1 MLDRNSSVAPGVVS
15 FLIIDQRL
23 SLLTISSWV
32 LRKDIF
38 HWMFSSDMGV
48 FLYVEVF
55 LVGVSDHPDV
65 LVHGEAACMGSAGHA
80 IEDMP
85 SFQVVV
91 ANDEQPDRTPG
102 GVAPFCASGVD
113 SLLAWPE
120 LATGYASIH
129 LGKAFH
135 RGCVAAAF
143 ALGQLEAH
151 RFFAPVLPL
160 DMVAASLAD
169 VTAPAE
175 ALTVTIWGKIICPA
189 GVNVT
194 ISECSYSVKVV
205 CQKGLKNQYPYS
217 LLPNLYINYI
227 DCLL

>member
-1 MLDRNSSVAPGVVS
+1 MPKPLLYAP
-15 FLIIDQRL
+15 
-23 SLLTISSWV
+23 
-32 LRKDIF
+32 
-38 HWMFSSDMGV
+38 
-48 FLYVEVF
+48 
-55 LVGVSDHPDV
+55 
-65 LVHGEAACMGSAGHA
+65 EAAANRAKWRFCGSDVGWWLPPNVALLCVAGFDCILIWA
-80 IEDMP
+80 ELT
-85 SFQVVV
+85 
-91 ANDEQPDRTPG
+91 AG
-102 GVAPFCASGVD
+102 
-113 SLLAWPE
+113 LAAMQLW
-120 LATGYASIH
+120 
-129 LGKAFH
+129 KAFH